1 MIAVAKLFT
10 PYGLGGVALKN
21 RVVMSP
27 MCTYSCMAEDGR
39 VTPWHL
45 VHYGARAMGQVGMI
59 IVEATAVSP
68 EGRISPHDLGLWED
82 GQIAGMQTLVN
93 IVKEQCV
100 AAVQLN
106 HAGRKAGV
114 EGPGLAPSAIAFD
127 DKYSTPREMTETDI
141 AKVVSDFQAAARRAR
156 EAGFQVLEIHAAH
169 GYLLNQFLSPLANQR
184 TDRYGGNWENRYRLL
199 GEVIEG
205 IKSVWKGPIMVRISA
220 EEYHSQG
227 NHPRDYLEAVRRMQQ
242 QGVDLLDC
250 SSGAVVPV
258 PIDPYPGYQVPWAE
272 LYRRELGIPTSAVGL
287 ITSAPQAEEIV
298 ANGRAD
304 LVLLGRELLRNPNW
318 PIYAARE
325 LGLELEVPRQYQ
337 RGWL

>member
-1 MIAVAKLFT
+1 M
-10 PYGLGGVALKN
+10 P
-21 RVVMSP
+21 
-27 MCTYSCMAEDGR
+27 
-39 VTPWHL
+39 
-45 VHYGARAMGQVGMI
+45 GAR
-59 IVEATAVSP
+59 
-68 EGRISPHDLGLWED
+68 LGWR
-82 GQIAGMQTLVN
+82 AR
-93 IVKEQCV
+93 
-100 AAVQLN
+100 A
-106 HAGRKAGV
+106 R
-114 EGPGLAPSAIAFD
+114 PSAIAFD

-169 GYLLNQFLSPLANQR
+169 GYLLNQFLSPLVNQR